1 MTRQSYDLRG
11 KVVII
16 TGGTGGI
23 GSATAS
29 ELIGRG
35 AKVAL
40 VDVDPETPQIA
51 ARMSSHSAMGSIADV
66 CSRDALDV
74 AVADV
79 VDRFG
84 RVDVAIANAG
94 ILSRAATLR
103 TIPRSSIES
112 LLAVNVS
119 GVINTIQAAMDQVI
133 AHRGQFVL
141 ISSVFAF
148 LNGMGTIP
156 YAMSKAA
163 VEQLGRGLRVELA
176 AHGVSTTIAYFSLI
190 ETNMIKQGVDEDPV
204 VEELL
209 ATLPRA
215 FLKRLQ
221 PDTAATAIANGLAH
235 RSPRIMEPSRWKPIS
250 ALRGAHRP
258 RTWIRIWL
266 ATGGPWP
273 PCPNSTRDPTP
284 HCDNQPPNVPARTHV
299 RIERQEMTTWKDTPT
314 RKVDVGGVEFAYRE
328 LGSGSDVPVVF
339 LHHLTA
345 VLDDWDPR
353 IIDGIAAHHRVIAFD
368 NRGVGATGSS
378 VPHTV
383 EQMGADAIA
392 FIRALGLER
401 VDLFG
406 FSLGGG
412 VAQMVALQAPEL
424 VRRMILA
431 GTGPRGGGGIDQ
443 ITKIAVIA
451 YLKAGLTFSD
461 PRNFLFFPRTAEGKR
476 AASDYFNRLKERTQ
490 NRDKRISMQARIA
503 QLKAIRHA
511 GQSQPDDLS
520 LITQPVFVANG
531 DHDLM
536 VDSSHSADMARRLP
550 NAQLKIYPNSGHGG
564 VFQHHRT
571 FLSDALQF
579 LAEERAFETI
589 RRTS

>member
-1 MTRQSYDLRG
+1 
-11 KVVII
+11 
-16 TGGTGGI
+16 
-23 GSATAS
+23 
-29 ELIGRG
+29 
-35 AKVAL
+35 
-40 VDVDPETPQIA
+40 
-51 ARMSSHSAMGSIADV
+51 
-66 CSRDALDV
+66 
-74 AVADV
+74 
-79 VDRFG
+79 
-84 RVDVAIANAG
+84 
-94 ILSRAATLR
+94 
-103 TIPRSSIES
+103 
-112 LLAVNVS
+112 
-119 GVINTIQAAMDQVI
+119 
-133 AHRGQFVL
+133 
-141 ISSVFAF
+141 
-148 LNGMGTIP
+148 
-156 YAMSKAA
+156 
-163 VEQLGRGLRVELA
+163 
-176 AHGVSTTIAYFSLI
+176 
-190 ETNMIKQGVDEDPV
+190 
-204 VEELL
+204 
-209 ATLPRA
+209 
-215 FLKRLQ
+215 
-221 PDTAATAIANGLAH
+221 
-235 RSPRIMEPSRWKPIS
+235 
-250 ALRGAHRP
+250 
-258 RTWIRIWL
+258 
-266 ATGGPWP
+266 
-273 PCPNSTRDPTP
+273 
-284 HCDNQPPNVPARTHV
+284 
-299 RIERQEMTTWKDTPT
+299 MTTWKNAPT
-314 RKVDVGGVEFAYRE
+314 RTVDVDGVEFAYRE
-328 LGSGSDVPVVF
+328 LGTGSDVPVVF

-353 IIDGIAAHHRVIAFD
+353 IINGIAAHHRVIAFD
-368 NRGVGATGSS
+368 NRGVGGTGSS

-476 AASDYFNRLKERTQ
+476 AASEYLNRLKERTQ

-520 LITQPVFVANG
+520 LVTQPVFVANG

-536 VDSSHSADMARRLP
+536 VDSNHSADMARRLP
-550 NAQLKIYPNSGHGG
+550 NARLKIYPNSGHGG

-571 FLSDALQF
+571 FVPDALQF
-579 LAEERAFETI
+579 LAEESASDTL

>member
-1 MTRQSYDLRG
+1 
-11 KVVII
+11 
-16 TGGTGGI
+16 
-23 GSATAS
+23 
-29 ELIGRG
+29 
-35 AKVAL
+35 
-40 VDVDPETPQIA
+40 
-51 ARMSSHSAMGSIADV
+51 
-66 CSRDALDV
+66 
-74 AVADV
+74 
-79 VDRFG
+79 
-84 RVDVAIANAG
+84 
-94 ILSRAATLR
+94 
-103 TIPRSSIES
+103 
-112 LLAVNVS
+112 
-119 GVINTIQAAMDQVI
+119 
-133 AHRGQFVL
+133 
-141 ISSVFAF
+141 
-148 LNGMGTIP
+148 
-156 YAMSKAA
+156 
-163 VEQLGRGLRVELA
+163 
-176 AHGVSTTIAYFSLI
+176 
-190 ETNMIKQGVDEDPV
+190 
-204 VEELL
+204 
-209 ATLPRA
+209 
-215 FLKRLQ
+215 
-221 PDTAATAIANGLAH
+221 
-235 RSPRIMEPSRWKPIS
+235 
-250 ALRGAHRP
+250 
-258 RTWIRIWL
+258 
-266 ATGGPWP
+266 
-273 PCPNSTRDPTP
+273 
-284 HCDNQPPNVPARTHV
+284 
-299 RIERQEMTTWKDTPT
+299 MTTWKETPT
-314 RKVDVGGVEFAYRE
+314 RTVDVGGVKFAYRE
-328 LGSGSDVPVVF
+328 LGTGSDVPVVF

-368 NRGVGATGSS
+368 NRGVGGTGSS

-451 YLKAGLTFSD
+451 YLKAGLTLSD

-476 AASDYFNRLKERTQ
+476 AASDYFNRLKERTH

-511 GQSQPDDLS
+511 GQSEPDDLS

-536 VDSSHSADMARRLP
+536 VASSHSTDMARRLP
-550 NAQLKIYPNSGHGG
+550 NAKLKIYPNSGHGG

-571 FLSDALQF
+571 FVSDALQF